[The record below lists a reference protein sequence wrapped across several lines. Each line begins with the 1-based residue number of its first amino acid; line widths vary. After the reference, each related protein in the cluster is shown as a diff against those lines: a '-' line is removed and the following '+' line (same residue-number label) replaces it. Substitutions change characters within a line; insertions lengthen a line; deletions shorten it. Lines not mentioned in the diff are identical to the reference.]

1 MMNDTSANYNEVIKS
16 FRAFYKDRPLPH
28 EAGEVEGSDMFEKEI
43 GLADVDSKSERE
55 RELKNNHQSEIDYS
69 DQVRAF
75 KGWYYSV
82 KPWVR
87 ADGSIVGPVEQQQ
100 IINKQQEELKAIEKN
115 NRK

>member
-1 MMNDTSANYNEVIKS
+1 
-16 FRAFYKDRPLPH
+16 
-28 EAGEVEGSDMFEKEI
+28 MFEKEI
-43 GLADVDSKSERE
+43 GLADADGKSERE
-55 RELKNNHQSEIDYS
+55 RELKNNRPGENDYS

-87 ADGSIVGPVEQQQ
+87 ADGSIVGPVEQQH
-100 IINKQQEELKAIEKN
+100 IINKQQEELNAIEKS